1 MDTEYVADELS
12 SEFEKAWFE
21 FAEIA
26 DIKRPA
32 DNPIAYKAF
41 FFAWS
46 TAAKKCI
53 EVLESVE

>member
-12 SEFEKAWFE
+12 NEFEKAWFE

-26 DIKRPA
+26 GIKRPA

>member
-26 DIKRPA
+26 GIKRPA